1 MFMTKCRVKKDELEV
16 VISVTR
22 YCIFLIIFV
31 NLIEKKLFSILIN
44 LLHKERMS
52 IAMKYVIA

>member
-1 MFMTKCRVKKDELEV
+1 MTKCRVKKDELEV